1 MADEFGLRTWT
12 INLRTW
18 IFGFTCLVFKATY
31 IDRGKPLREGAF
43 SFARTML
50 FPSLDKR
57 NTRDKA
63 KSLRI
68 ASERCIGELGVR
80 YLSTPNRGQDSLQQS
95 QVARRTELRARR
107 WGRLMRSA
115 DFASCESEPP
125 RGGCS
130 LSFVLICR
138 CDMGDRVALI
148 LSISHTEVAGK
159 EGASAYH

>member
-1 MADEFGLRTWT
+1 M
-12 INLRTW
+12 
-18 IFGFTCLVFKATY
+18 
-31 IDRGKPLREGAF
+31 
-43 SFARTML
+43 
-50 FPSLDKR
+50 
-57 NTRDKA
+57 
-63 KSLRI
+63 
-68 ASERCIGELGVR
+68 RC
-80 YLSTPNRGQDSLQQS
+80 LSTINRGQDSRQQS

-107 WGRLMRSA
+107 RGQLMRSA

-159 EGASAYH
+159 EGASAHH

>member
-1 MADEFGLRTWT
+1 
-12 INLRTW
+12 
-18 IFGFTCLVFKATY
+18 
-31 IDRGKPLREGAF
+31 
-43 SFARTML
+43 
-50 FPSLDKR
+50 
-57 NTRDKA
+57 
-63 KSLRI
+63 
-68 ASERCIGELGVR
+68 
-80 YLSTPNRGQDSLQQS
+80 
-95 QVARRTELRARR
+95 
-107 WGRLMRSA
+107 MRSA

>member
-1 MADEFGLRTWT
+1 MADKFELLTWT

-18 IFGFTCLVFKATY
+18 IFGLTYLVFKTTY
-31 IDRGKPLREGAF
+31 IDAENPLREGAF
-43 SFARTML
+43 FFTRTLL
-50 FPSLDKR
+50 FPPLDKR

-63 KSLRI
+63 KGLRVT
-68 ASERCIGELGVR
+68 SERYIGQLGAR
-80 YLSTPNRGQDSLQQS
+80 CLSTLNRGQDSLQQS

-107 WGRLMRSA
+107 RGRLMRSA

-125 RGGCS
+125 RGGYS

-159 EGASAYH
+159 EGASAHH